1 MLLLNKRKEDLS
13 IRMVSHSRGAIVKPS
28 FRGFRASYTQ
38 LPCLDTPTEVDP
50 STKPSR
56 TQGPKTPPSKTSYQT
71 SSTSKPIMVPPPS
84 QNNFLTPTKT
94 PSLPP
99 NEVVPEN
106 IFCDQSFTSER
117 FEIKS
122 PGYPYRYFDSLNC
135 AYQIVKSS
143 ERVCRLSI
151 LFNYFN
157 VVGEDG
163 ACSGDYLDVGREKVC
178 GVLERF
184 TKST

>member
-1 MLLLNKRKEDLS
+1 
-13 IRMVSHSRGAIVKPS
+13 MVSHSRGAIVKPS

-38 LPCLDTPTEVDP
+38 LPCLDAPTEVDP
-50 STKPSR
+50 SSKKGKKSLP
-56 TQGPKTPPSKTSYQT
+56 PPPSKTQQQQQT
-71 SSTSKPIMVPPPS
+71 STPISSNPVFVPPPNS
-84 QNNFLTPTKT
+84 KPNFTPTKT
-94 PSLPP
+94 PAVPP
-99 NEVVPEN
+99 SELVPEN

-184 TKST
+184 TKSKCFF